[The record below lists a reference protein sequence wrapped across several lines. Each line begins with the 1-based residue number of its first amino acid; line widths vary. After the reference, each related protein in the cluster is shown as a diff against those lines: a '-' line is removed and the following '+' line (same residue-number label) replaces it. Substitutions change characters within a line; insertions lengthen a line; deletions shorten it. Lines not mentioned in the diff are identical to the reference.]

1 MDIRRTGDQPKK
13 KMGVCRTGEQTYKEK
28 LMGICQT
35 GDLIWYRK
43 KGSGI
48 KD

>member
-1 MDIRRTGDQPKK
+1 MKTMKKRWILDKREIRQK

-35 GDLIWYRK
+35 GDLI
-43 KGSGI
+43 
-48 KD
+48 